1 MSMIFRSIGALSK
14 TLAQAMAP
22 AAILILALVIYT
34 GFAVP
39 PGLMVRISIFDVMAC
54 HFNLVFMIAA
64 SVLTRITLSASLV
77 LLATVARSCGV
88 RF

>member
-22 AAILILALVIYT
+22 SAVLILALVIYT

-39 PGLMVRISIFDVMAC
+39 PGLMVRILIFYGMAC
-54 HFNLVFMIAA
+54 HPDLIFMIAA
-64 SVLTRITLSASLV
+64 SVLTRNTLSASLV